1 MSGESHIFK
10 IEELTDPSHFSPPHT
25 QKNIFKID

>member
-1 MSGESHIFK
+1 MSGESHTFK
-10 IEELTDPSHFSPPHT
+10 IEELTDPSHFPPHT